1 MLRIREVVDSHRE
14 TTLHVEGRI
23 VSEWVGV
30 LREECGRALQ
40 EPSRRLR
47 LDLTGV
53 TFVDASGV
61 RALRSL
67 PTDRVEIVNALDFID
82 ALLKG
87 DGTS

>member
-1 MLRIREVVDSHRE
+1 MLRIREVVYSHRE
-14 TTLHVEGRI
+14 TTLHVGRI

-53 TFVDASGV
+53 TFIDPSGV

-67 PTDRVEIVNALDFID
+67 PTDRVAIVHALDFID
-82 ALLKG
+82 PLLKG

>member
-1 MLRIREVVDSHRE
+1 MLRIREIVDSHRE

-53 TFVDASGV
+53 TFIDASGV

-67 PTDRVEIVNALDFID
+67 PKDRVAIVHAPDFID
-82 ALLKG
+82 TLLKG

>member
-1 MLRIREVVDSHRE
+1 MLRIREAADSDRE
-14 TTLHVEGRI
+14 TTLHVDGRI

-30 LREECGRALQ
+30 LREECRRALQ
-40 EPSRRLR
+40 EPGRRLR

-53 TFVDASGV
+53 TFIDPSGV

-67 PTDRVEIVNALDFID
+67 PTDRVAIVNALDFID
-82 ALLKG
+82 ALLQG

>member
-1 MLRIREVVDSHRE
+1 MLRIREPVHSHSE

-30 LREECGRALQ
+30 LQEECGRALQ
-40 EPSRRLR
+40 EPGRRLR
-47 LDLTGV
+47 LDLRGV
-53 TFVDASGV
+53 TFIDPSGV

-67 PTDRVEIVNALDFID
+67 PTDRVTIVHALDFID

>member
-1 MLRIREVVDSHRE
+1 MVRPLPFTRPCCAFARSWIA
-14 TTLHVEGRI
+14 
-23 VSEWVGV
+23 
-30 LREECGRALQ
+30 ECGRALQ

-53 TFVDASGV
+53 TFIDASGV

-67 PTDRVEIVNALDFID
+67 PTDRVAIVHALDFID